1 LRQIKQSRPG
11 LVMLQ
16 VIADSKRD
24 ELVNVFSEGVATEK
38 TNAVKVL
45 NEIDPANAMT
55 YQKIIQK

>member
-1 LRQIKQSRPG
+1 
-11 LVMLQ
+11 
-16 VIADSKRD
+16 
-24 ELVNVFSEGVATEK
+24 VATEK